1 MPALFPVP
9 WPGSP
14 GPTLA
19 GYNGSYA
26 VLFRFR
32 RFFEILSDFLEQ
44 VHVRGFYC
52 RGLRLELIALLGAAL
67 AVPGMAQAGP
77 QGTATTLSTV
87 TRIQDGHTVAT
98 AAVTVKGEDGLAASG
113 AVVIE
118 EEGRQLAGAALS
130 AEGHSRL
137 DLQLPAGEHQLTA
150 IYVGD
155 ATHQA
160 SVSAASGVRAQAVS
174 IPGFQVSVSPAS
186 LTLTPGQSG
195 SAVVSLTPV
204 NAGALTAPMFVTLS
218 CSGFPDQSSCNFTA
232 ENVEILPNATTPVT
246 SSMVL
251 TTQAKSLVGQA
262 QPLRTERSPVAWA
275 VLLPGVLGLGGLAL
289 SVRRRAWLSRLALI
303 VLVGMITVIGAT
315 GCAPRYNYYHH
326 GPDQNLPTP
335 SGSYTLQITAQTSNG
350 ITATT
355 QSIPFAL
362 TVK

>member
-1 MPALFPVP
+1 M
-9 WPGSP
+9 
-14 GPTLA
+14 
-19 GYNGSYA
+19 
-26 VLFRFR
+26 
-32 RFFEILSDFLEQ
+32 
-44 VHVRGFYC
+44 RGFCC
-52 RGLRLELIALLGAAL
+52 RGLRLELVALLGAAL

-77 QGTATTLSTV
+77 QGTATTLSTL
-87 TRIQDGHTVAT
+87 TRIQNGHTVAT
-98 AAVTVKGEDGLAASG
+98 LAVAVKGEDGLPATG
-113 AVVIE
+113 AVVIQE
-118 EEGRQLAGAALS
+118 DGRQLAGAALS
-130 AEGHSRL
+130 AEGRSQM
-137 DLQLPAGEHQLTA
+137 DLALPAGEHKLTA
-150 IYVGD
+150 VYMGD

-160 SVSAASGVRAQAVS
+160 SVSADSGVRAQAVS
-174 IPGFQVSVSPAS
+174 VPGFHVSVSPGS

-204 NAGALTAPMFVTLS
+204 NASALTAPMFVTLA

-251 TTQAKSLVGQA
+251 ITQAKSLVGRS
-262 QPLRTERSPVAWA
+262 QPAPAGHNPVQWA
-275 VLLPGVLGLGGLAL
+275 VLLPGVLGLGGLAF
-289 SVRRRAWLSRLALI
+289 SVRRRVWLSRLALMA
-303 VLVGMITVIGAT
+303 LVGLVTILGAT

-362 TVK
+362 TVQ